1 MLPGGSLCLT
11 PAHIGDAGVRGEE
24 RGCGEAEIPV
34 KMLQRAGIFFSLP
47 VSPEREKPRPSS
59 VSQVTVQASGRKCG
73 TAIGTGSRVTD
84 WGGRLGFPLGI
95 PFCLVPS
102 GGMATA
108 VTGRPLSAG
117 RV

>member
-1 MLPGGSLCLT
+1 MLSGGSLCLT
-11 PAHIGDAGVRGEE
+11 PARIGDAGVRGEE
-24 RGCGEAEIPV
+24 WVCGEAEIPV
-34 KMLQRAGIFFSLP
+34 KMVQRAAILFSLP
-47 VSPEREKPRPSS
+47 VSHHREKPGPSS
-59 VSQVTVQASGRKCG
+59 VSQVMVRASGRKCG

-95 PFCLVPS
+95 PFCLIPT
-102 GGMATA
+102 GRMATA